1 MTSSKDLNTF
11 FGGLTI
17 EFRSNFFIRFCIF
30 STDSFS
36 IFIPWFVADGC
47 NIHAAC
53 TLVNYY
59 LSIVKKYFKLT
70 LAALCVTISQE
81 ILYCTIV
88 IYELEHDEI
97 ERVY

>member
-1 MTSSKDLNTF
+1 
-11 FGGLTI
+11 
-17 EFRSNFFIRFCIF
+17 
-30 STDSFS
+30 
-36 IFIPWFVADGC
+36 
-47 NIHAAC
+47 
-53 TLVNYY
+53 
-59 LSIVKKYFKLT
+59 LT